1 MKIDFPSREFDDA
14 VAAVCHGLASDEQL
28 RGLNELL
35 RGNLGA
41 RDEYIVRLEV
51 HSRLASAPD
60 LFAREIEVS
69 AASPVVAPLPRV
81 PRRARS
87 VTPVFALAASLALL
101 AAGWFVMQW
110 LRSADRKGTT
120 SKAVA
125 MLNRAV
131 DAEWNLGGEAPRL
144 GAPLEPGWLR
154 LKSGFAQIVFYSG
167 VRVVMEG
174 PAELQL
180 VSPGEAV
187 FSNGR
192 LIAEVPP
199 PAKGFQVRTPRM
211 AVTDLGTVFGVE
223 VTPGQTELHVFSGSV
238 EFQTPVNPTKQG
250 VREGQGAIADGTT
263 DARLIPANRQEFAA
277 LFDLQNKSSEAEV
290 LRHEQWSAASS
301 RLDED
306 PSLLVHFDFEQE
318 AGSEWRLGNVS
329 KLTADAP
336 DGTIVGCQWTEGRW
350 PDKQALAFR
359 GVSDRVRLEVS
370 GEYESLTLATWLR
383 VQGLDRQ
390 INSLFMSDG
399 FEAGT
404 VHWSIRQD
412 GVLALTAIGVEPG
425 QYQICTSP
433 PALSLDQF
441 GLWVHLAVVVDGGA
455 KRVVHYVNGDA
466 VSDEALRIS
475 APFRVG
481 VAELGNWNA
490 RGFPKSDPFMIRNF
504 SGAIDEFCL
513 FGRALA
519 GDEIRKLH
527 SSGKPQ
533 PDSRNEARKRN

>member
-1 MKIDFPSREFDDA
+1 MKFDFPSGEFDDA
-14 VAAVCHGLASDEQL
+14 VAAVCHGVASDEQM
-28 RGLNELL
+28 RRLNELL
-35 RGNLGA
+35 RGNPGA
-41 RDEYIVRLEV
+41 RDEYILRLEI

-60 LFAREIEVS
+60 LFAREIQ
-69 AASPVVAPLPRV
+69 VAPASREVVSPAH
-81 PRRARS
+81 PPHRARS
-87 VTPVFALAASLALL
+87 VTPVIALAASLALL
-101 AAGWFVMQW
+101 AAGWLAMHW
-110 LRSADRKGTT
+110 WRSADRKGTT

-125 MLNRAV
+125 MLNRVV
-131 DAEWNLGGEAPRL
+131 DAEWNQTGEAPRL

-154 LKSGFAQIVFYSG
+154 LRSGFAQIVFYSG

-174 PAELQL
+174 PAELRL

-211 AVTDLGTVFGVE
+211 AVTDLGTMFGVD
-223 VTPGQTELHVFSGSV
+223 VTPGRTELHVFSGSV
-238 EFQTPVNPTKQG
+238 EFQTSVSTTKQG
-250 VREGQGAIADGTT
+250 VREGVGVIADGTAAT
-263 DARLIPANRQEFAA
+263 RLIPASREEFAA

-290 LRHEQWSAASS
+290 LRHEQWSAASR

-318 AGSEWRLGNVS
+318 SRSDWRLPNVS
-329 KLTADAP
+329 KRKVDP
-336 DGTIVGCQWTEGRW
+336 PGGTIVGCQWTEGRW

-370 GEYESLTLATWLR
+370 GEYQSLTLSTWLR

-404 VHWSIRQD
+404 VHWSLRHD
-412 GVLALTAIGVEPG
+412 GVLGLTAIGSDPG

-433 PALSLDQF
+433 PVVTLDQF
-441 GLWVHLAVVVDGGA
+441 GLWLHLAVVVDGGA
-455 KRVVHYVNGDA
+455 KRVVHYVNGDPI
-466 VSDEALRIS
+466 SEETLKIS

-490 RGFPKSDPFMIRNF
+490 RGFPKTDPFMIRNF
-504 SGAIDEFCL
+504 SGTIDEFCL
-513 FGRALA
+513 FGRALS
-519 GDEIRKLH
+519 GDEVHALF

-533 PDSRNEARKRN
+533 PESVIRGGN